1 MLGTTVLAVPQSQ
14 HVERFLGLDGFDLAV
29 IGAFLGLCALGV
41 AIGQLIRT
49 QRALAAARRAIETT
63 QEGLAMNQL
72 LTLIP
77 QLQRIETEL
86 DDAVEYDDKKAA
98 RRLLASWRGMATDI
112 LGVLVG
118 NPATQAQSGSEQA
131 RRPLRL
137 SWRRGA
143 PRNHGTR
150 IAYPVNQAE
159 LEEAIRQSIAQVTL
173 AKEGLLDGRSTCKKA
188 TESSRKSI
196 SAVCESANVF
206 VATLRTYPVRGD
218 HV

>member
-1 MLGTTVLAVPQSQ
+1 MLGRTVLAVPQSQ
-14 HVERFLGLDGFDLAV
+14 HMERFLGLNGFDLAV
-29 IGAFLGLCALGV
+29 IGAFLGLCALAV

-49 QRALAAARRAIETT
+49 QRALTAARSAIETT

-72 LTLIP
+72 LTVIP

-86 DDAVEYDDKKAA
+86 DDAVDDDDKKAA

-118 NPATQAQSGSEQA
+118 HPATEAQPASKQT
-131 RRPLRL
+131 RRYLRL
-137 SWRRGA
+137 PWRREPSRDNGA
-143 PRNHGTR
+143 R

-159 LEEAIRQSIAQVTL
+159 LEEAIRQSIAQATL

-206 VATLRTYPVRGD
+206 VATLRTYPVRGN
-218 HV
+218 HA